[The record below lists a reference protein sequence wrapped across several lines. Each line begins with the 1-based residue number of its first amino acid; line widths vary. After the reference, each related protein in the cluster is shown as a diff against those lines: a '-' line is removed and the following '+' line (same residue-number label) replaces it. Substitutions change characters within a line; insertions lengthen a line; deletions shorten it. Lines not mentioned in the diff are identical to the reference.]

1 MMYVLLRLLED
12 TCAQILVY
20 SDYANRDP
28 IPFTFEVVTG
38 RGFSTPIKDYQV
50 LNLQTG
56 KYENKS
62 IFSGRQEYSTMRF
75 ADEDEPEDNTLSTP
89 QLYGNYPNPF
99 NPTTTISFSVTQN
112 SDFVTID
119 IFNIKGQK
127 INSLVNEQL
136 LKGEHSITW
145 NGEDE
150 LSKTV
155 SSGVYLY
162 KLKVNGKIEAVKKC
176 MLLK

>member
-1 MMYVLLRLLED
+1 LIEHEGINYLITNEMANIGLFEYTYVP
-12 TCAQILVY
+12 
-20 SDYANRDP
+20 S
-28 IPFTFEVVTG
+28 
-38 RGFSTPIKDYQV
+38 ST
-50 LNLQTG
+50 
-56 KYENKS
+56 
-62 IFSGRQEYSTMRF
+62 
-75 ADEDEPEDNTLSTP
+75 EDELPLPEITLS
-89 QLYGNYPNPF
+89 NYPNPF
-99 NPTTTISFSVTQN
+99 NPETTISFSVTQN